1 MATKETLRTPAVEDY
16 SKAIFTL
23 ESRSR
28 EPVSTNALAE
38 RLASQLPDIHLH
50 VTASPAGPSGAGLS
64 GSPDGVPGLAGRSAH
79 GTVRVYLG
87 YAPGCGITSAMLEE
101 AGRRRSRGA
110 DVVVAA
116 HDLQVGA
123 KIEDTDVK
131 LVRFPTAD
139 LPPNAL
145 HRLPSAVGR
154 GVVLPI
160 SQGEFV
166 LMSKLAG
173 ENSGYGLPSLI
184 PPGMRAVSVRVN
196 EVVSVAGF
204 VVPGTRVDVLLTGNP
219 SGGTDQ
225 QTTTVLEN
233 VAVIAT
239 GQKLERNSG
248 GDPQT
253 TPVIT
258 LLVSPDDAQ
267 KLTLASTQ
275 GRIQLSLRN
284 PLDTK
289 QSDLGAVNT
298 SNIYKGVPAA
308 AKAPVSTAPRVKHVS
323 APVEP
328 TKPYSVEVIEGGKKT
343 DTKF

>member
-1 MATKETLRTPAVEDY
+1 MNRTRLLLIGV
-16 SKAIFTL
+16 I
-23 ESRSR
+23 
-28 EPVSTNALAE
+28 ALALGAFVSFAVYRNLKE
-38 RLASQLPDIHLH
+38 SNASDNRP
-50 VTASPAGPSGAGLS
+50 
-64 GSPDGVPGLAGRSAH
+64 GV
-79 GTVRVYLG
+79 
-87 YAPGCGITSAMLEE
+87 
-101 AGRRRSRGA
+101 

-123 KIEDTDVK
+123 KIEDGDVK

-139 LPPNAL
+139 LPPGAL
-145 HRLPSAVGR
+145 HLTRTAVGR

-166 LMSKLAG
+166 LLNKLAG
-173 ENSGYGLPSLI
+173 ENAGFGLPSLI

-196 EVVSVAGF
+196 EIVSVAGF

-219 SGGTDQ
+219 SGSSDQ

-248 GDPQT
+248 GDPQM

-289 QSDLGAVNT
+289 QAELGAVNT

-308 AKAPVSTAPRVKHVS
+308 AKPASPAPKARKANPVQAP
-323 APVEP
+323 P
-328 TKPYSVEVIEGGKKT
+328 TPAVYHIEVIEGGKKT
-343 DTKF
+343 DNKF